1 MKKVMKDVFLKLDV
15 QYLEK
20 LHEIYDLPFLLER
33 MKTEKFGKL
42 VANFHDKTEYV
53 KHIRNLKQSLNHGL
67 FLKNLH
73 RIIKFKPKAWLKSYI
88 NMNTNLRRKAKNDF
102 GRDFFKFMCNAV
114 FGKTIENV
122 RKQR

>member
-33 MKTEKFGKL
+33 MKIEKFGKL

-73 RIIKFKPKAWLKSYI
+73 RIIKFKLKAWLKSYI

-114 FGKTIENV
+114 FGRTIENV

>member
-1 MKKVMKDVFLKLDV
+1 MKDVFLKLDV

-20 LHEIYDLPFLLER
+20 LHEIHDLPFLLER
-33 MKTEKFGKL
+33 MKIEKFSKL

-53 KHIRNLKQSLNHGL
+53 KHIRNLKQAWNHRL

-88 NMNTNLRRKAKNDF
+88 NMNTNLRGKAKNDF
-102 GRDFFKFMCNAV
+102 GRDFLKFMSNAV
-114 FGKTIENV
+114 FGKTIGNV
-122 RKQR
+122 RKQRQ